1 MFKYYTSILY
11 VALFGSLFMYCMLRT
26 SSIISN
32 SRLTVD
38 MMSYLVLYVQFG
50 TAAVS
55 DSGYILGRDGL
66 STEFRY

>member
-1 MFKYYTSILY
+1 
-11 VALFGSLFMYCMLRT
+11 MYCMLRT